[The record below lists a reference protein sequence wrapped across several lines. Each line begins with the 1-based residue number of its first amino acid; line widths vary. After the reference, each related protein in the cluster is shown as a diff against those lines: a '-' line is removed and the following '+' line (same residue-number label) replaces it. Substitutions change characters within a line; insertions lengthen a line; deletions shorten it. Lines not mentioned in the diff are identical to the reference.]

1 MARTRRFDPARLR
14 RRARSALPTTASR
27 RVRAVVGSGLA
38 VALAL
43 LCLLVLAA
51 PAMAGASG
59 ASGVSGA
66 SDGAVPDRSSLNPSG
81 DDMVRDTTDAT
92 GSFGDVEYV
101 TPAGDLV
108 EIDVSVDGSDPTYVV
123 VGGDRLSDGG
133 PTGFLDV
140 LRVTGDATITVNTRL
155 LGTNASTDA
164 VYATDGASVSS
175 YAHGAEHGPETP
187 VEDLDGFDDLTL
199 VDGAS
204 GATHENLSA
213 FRSAVDVGSNPAP
226 LAPQRYRLLLGSGNV
241 TAHDGTVQLEHR
253 LDRADL
259 RLTPPAFRERVD
271 VYTALADDVDGA
283 ESVDDLLGPA
293 RERDAITRGDRL
305 ILGFEATGIWGALA
319 WATDGNPDDRIGS
332 GGNLSTA
339 ALDDLF
345 TSDHGDIRGE
355 GVSLTIRQ
363 TNAGMNE
370 PTTELDLSAV
380 TGDTDAVQAVY
391 GPPEDLTGHG
401 DGPTPSA
408 FYLVFDT
415 GAGAA
420 FDGTLDPGDE
430 YAVTFG
436 LDGVEGDRYRFD
448 RPGGGPAEP
457 FAAASAT
464 DSAVDEQFPYRALDE
479 GDVSATASFSIRD
492 PDLSFDDV
500 TDDGVVLVE
509 NGTTVTLSGET
520 TLHPETELT
529 AEFVADAG
537 ENPTVET
544 RSVDIS
550 ENDTFS
556 IRAVLSDVPVG
567 SPVSLELYEGTSLYD
582 TRSLVVVEDANDP
595 AQLAIDDAPDNLTVI
610 QGDSLER
617 LSVDVRN
624 DGYVDGVDRLS
635 LDVADGALTD
645 DRRIRVKPD
654 RTTTVAFSRVTADL
668 EPGEYAYSIGIGD
681 DETNGTLVV
690 APGSDWEPDEEADGE
705 GDAMEGS
712 EGDAP
717 NGETEDG
724 TDSEDVD
731 NGETGTDGE
740 ADANDPTA
748 ADDGGDAST
757 DADGDDD
764 TTDAGDG
771 SNADGDGGDA
781 DDDGGDADGDGSDA
795 DDDGI
800 DADDDGS
807 DPEEGGGDNEPSEP
821 RTAIPLPFGIGT
833 REAVS
838 GTLLVGAMYVAGH
851 WV

>member
-1 MARTRRFDPARLR
+1 MARTRRLDPARLR
-14 RRARSALPTTASR
+14 RRARSALPKALSR
-27 RVRAVVGSGLA
+27 RVDSGLA

-43 LCLLVLAA
+43 LCLFSLAA
-51 PAMAGASG
+51 PVMAG
-59 ASGVSGA
+59 ASGVSGT
-66 SDGAVPDRSSLNPSG
+66 SDGAVADRPSLTPAG
-81 DDMVRDTTDAT
+81 DDAVRDTTDAT
-92 GSFGDVEYV
+92 GSFGDAEYV
-101 TPAGDLV
+101 TSAGDLV
-108 EIDVSVDGSDPTYVV
+108 EIDVSAGGSDPTYVV

-140 LRVTGDATITVNTRL
+140 LRVTGDTTITVNTRL

-164 VYATDGASVSS
+164 VYASDGASVSS

-199 VDGAS
+199 VDGET
-204 GATHENLSA
+204 GAAYGNLSA
-213 FRSAVDVGSNPAP
+213 LRSAVDVGSNPAP

-241 TAHDGTVQLEHR
+241 TAHDGTIQLEHR

-283 ESVDDLLGPA
+283 GSVDDLLGPA

-319 WATDGNPDDRIGS
+319 RAADGDPDNRFGS
-332 GGNLSTA
+332 SGNLSTA
-339 ALDDLF
+339 ALNDLL
-345 TSDHGDIRGE
+345 TSDEGEILGE
-355 GVSLTIRQ
+355 GVSLTICR
-363 TNAGMNE
+363 TNTGMNE
-370 PTTELDLSAV
+370 PPTELDLSAV

-408 FYLVFDT
+408 FYLVLDT
-415 GAGAA
+415 DAAAA

-436 LDGVEGDRYRFD
+436 LEGVEGDRYRFD
-448 RPGGGPAEP
+448 RSGGGPADP

-464 DSAVDEQFPYRALDE
+464 DPDVDEQFPYRALDE
-479 GDVSATASFSIRD
+479 GDVSATASFSIRA

-537 ENPTVET
+537 DTPTVET
-544 RSVDIS
+544 RSVEIS

-567 SPVSLELYEGTSLYD
+567 SSVSLELYEGTSLYD
-582 TRSLVVVEDANDP
+582 TRSLVVVEDPNDP
-595 AQLAIDDAPDNLTVI
+595 APLAIDDAPGNLTII

-624 DGYVDGVDRLS
+624 DGHVDGVERLS

-654 RTTTVAFSRVTADL
+654 RTSTVAFSRVTADL
-668 EPGEYAYSIGIGD
+668 EPGEYAYSVGVGD

-690 APGSDWEPDEEADGE
+690 APGPDWEPDEEEADGE
-705 GDAMEGS
+705 DNVIDDSEDDA
-712 EGDAP
+712 A
-717 NGETEDG
+717 NGETEDDA
-724 TDSEDVD
+724 DSEGVD
-731 NGETGTDGE
+731 DGETGADSE
-740 ADANDPTA
+740 VDANDSA
-748 ADDGGDAST
+748 AVGEEGDAST
-757 DADGDDD
+757 GVEGDDD
-764 TTDAGDG
+764 TTADEDG
-771 SNADGDGGDA
+771 SDADGDGSGADGD
-781 DDDGGDADGDGSDA
+781 GNDADGDGSDVEEGA
-795 DDDGI
+795 DDD
-800 DADDDGS
+800 
-807 DPEEGGGDNEPSEP
+807 PSEP

-838 GTLLVGAMYVAGH
+838 GTLLVGTMYVADH
-851 WV
+851 WL